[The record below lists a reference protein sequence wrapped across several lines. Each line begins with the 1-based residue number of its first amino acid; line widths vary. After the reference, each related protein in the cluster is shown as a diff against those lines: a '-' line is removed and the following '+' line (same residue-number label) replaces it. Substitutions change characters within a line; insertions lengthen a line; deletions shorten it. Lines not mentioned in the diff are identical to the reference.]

1 LTNKKINIVTLGCS
15 KNKVDSEQLAGM
27 LDQGYSVVHDSDE
40 DSDIVIINTCGFIG
54 DAKEESVDTILSF
67 AEARKAGDISKLI
80 VMGCL
85 SQRYQKDLQNDI
97 HEVDAFFGVNDLNAI
112 SATLRSSK
120 GQTTIP
126 EHYHRVLSTPSHY
139 AYLKISEGCDRSC
152 SFCAIPLIRGKHRS
166 VTIEKL
172 LAEATELAAS
182 GVKELVLI
190 AQDLTYYGLDL
201 YGNREISRL
210 IAALSEIEGIEW
222 IRLQYA
228 YPAGFPEDLIS
239 IMATNPKVCRYIDLP
254 LQHISDRIL
263 KSMKRSITKEQTIS
277 LVENIRQKLP
287 GVAFRTTLIVGYPGE
302 TEEEFNELLQ
312 FVKDQKFDRLG
323 VFAYSAED
331 DTPAFSLED
340 NISYETKQE
349 RLDIIM
355 SVQQEI
361 SHELNHQKLGNSFKV
376 LIDRLEGDYYIGR
389 SEHDSPEVDQEILVK
404 KSKKALKTGSF
415 YSVEIIEA
423 DYFDLYRTVIRVP
436 SLTFPI
442 RYLRHYSNLDCRS
455 CFCST

>member
-1 LTNKKINIVTLGCS
+1 MTNKKINIVTLGCS

-27 LDQGYSVVHDSDE
+27 LDQGYSVVHDSED
-40 DSDIVIINTCGFIG
+40 DSDIVIVNTCGFIG

-67 AEARKAGDISKLI
+67 AESRKAGDISKLI

-112 SATLRSSK
+112 ATLLRSSD

-126 EHYHRVLSTPSHY
+126 EHYHRVLSTPSHF

-166 VTIEKL
+166 ASIENL

-201 YGNREISRL
+201 YGKREISKL
-210 IAALSEIEGIEW
+210 IAVLSEIEGIEW

-239 IMATNPKVCRYIDLP
+239 IMASNPKVCRYIDLP

-263 KSMKRSITKEQTIS
+263 KSMKRSITKQQTIL

-302 TEEEFNELLQ
+302 TVEEFNELVQ
-312 FVKDQKFDRLG
+312 FVEDQRFDRLG
-323 VFAYSAED
+323 VFTYSAED
-331 DTPAFSLED
+331 ETPAFTLED
-340 NISYETKQE
+340 DISEDVKQE
-349 RLDIIM
+349 RLDSIM
-355 SVQQEI
+355 AVQQEI
-361 SHELNHQKLGNSFKV
+361 SLELNLQKLGNTYKV
-376 LIDRLEGDYYIGR
+376 LIDRLEGDYFIGR
-389 SEHDSPEVDQEILVK
+389 TEFDSPEVDNEILIK
-404 KSKKALKTGSF
+404 KSKKLLKIGSF
-415 YSVEIIEA
+415 YSVEIVES
-423 DYFDLYRTVIRVP
+423 DYFDLYGKVV
-436 SLTFPI
+436 
-442 RYLRHYSNLDCRS
+442 
-455 CFCST
+455 

>member
-1 LTNKKINIVTLGCS
+1 MTNKKINIVTLGCS

-27 LDQGYSVVHDSDE
+27 LDQGYSVVHDSED

-67 AEARKAGDISKLI
+67 AESRKAGDISKLI

-112 SATLRSSK
+112 ATLLRSSD

-126 EHYHRVLSTPSHY
+126 EHYHRVLSTTSHF

-166 VTIEKL
+166 ASIENL

-190 AQDLTYYGLDL
+190 AQDLTYYGIDL
-201 YGNREISRL
+201 YGKREISRL

-239 IMATNPKVCRYIDLP
+239 IMASNPKVCRYIDLP

-287 GVAFRTTLIVGYPGE
+287 GIAFRTTLIVGYPGE
-302 TEEEFNELLQ
+302 TVEEFNELVQ
-312 FVKDQKFDRLG
+312 FVKDQRFDRLG
-323 VFAYSAED
+323 VFTYSAED
-331 DTPAFSLED
+331 ETPAFTLED
-340 NISYETKQE
+340 DITEDVKQE
-349 RLDIIM
+349 RLDSIM
-355 SVQQEI
+355 AVQQEI
-361 SHELNHQKLGNSFKV
+361 SLELNLQKLGNTYRV
-376 LIDRLEGDYYIGR
+376 LIDRLEGDYFIGR
-389 SEHDSPEVDQEILVK
+389 TEFDSPEVDNEILIK
-404 KSKKALKTGSF
+404 KSKKLLKIGSF
-415 YSVEIIEA
+415 YTVEIVES
-423 DYFDLYRTVIRVP
+423 DYFDLYGKVV
-436 SLTFPI
+436 
-442 RYLRHYSNLDCRS
+442 
-455 CFCST
+455 

>member
-27 LDQGYSVVHDSDE
+27 LDQGYSVVHDSED
-40 DSDIVIINTCGFIG
+40 DSDIVIVNTCGFIG

-67 AEARKAGDISKLI
+67 AESRKAGDISKLI

-112 SATLRSSK
+112 ATLLRSSD

-126 EHYHRVLSTPSHY
+126 EHYHRVLSTPSHF

-166 VTIEKL
+166 ASIENL

-201 YGNREISRL
+201 YGKREISKL
-210 IAALSEIEGIEW
+210 IAVLSEIEGIEW

-239 IMATNPKVCRYIDLP
+239 IMASNPKVCRYIDLP

-263 KSMKRSITKEQTIS
+263 KSMKRSITKQQTIL

-302 TEEEFNELLQ
+302 TVEEFNELVQ
-312 FVKDQKFDRLG
+312 FVEDQRFDRLG
-323 VFAYSAED
+323 VFTYSAED
-331 DTPAFSLED
+331 ETPAFTLED
-340 NISYETKQE
+340 DISEDVKQE
-349 RLDIIM
+349 RLDSIM
-355 SVQQEI
+355 AVQQEI
-361 SHELNHQKLGNSFKV
+361 SLELNLQKLGNTYKV
-376 LIDRLEGDYYIGR
+376 LIDRLEGDYFIGR
-389 SEHDSPEVDQEILVK
+389 TEFDSPEVDNEILIK
-404 KSKKALKTGSF
+404 KSKKLLKIGSF
-415 YSVEIIEA
+415 YSVEIVES
-423 DYFDLYRTVIRVP
+423 DYFDLYGKVV
-436 SLTFPI
+436 
-442 RYLRHYSNLDCRS
+442 
-455 CFCST
+455 

>member
-1 LTNKKINIVTLGCS
+1 MGCS

-27 LDQGYSVVHDSDE
+27 LDQAYTVVHDSE
-40 DSDIVIINTCGFIG
+40 ENSDIVIINTCGFIG

-67 AEARKAGDISKLI
+67 AESRKAGDISKLI

-112 SATLRSSK
+112 SAILR
-120 GQTTIP
+120 TTENQISIP

-166 VTIEKL
+166 VPIEKL
-172 LAEATELAAS
+172 LAEASELAAC

-201 YGNREISRL
+201 YGKREISRL
-210 IAALSEIEGIEW
+210 IAALSEIDGIEW

-239 IMATNPKVCRYIDLP
+239 QIASNPKVCRYIDLP
-254 LQHISDRIL
+254 LQHISNRIL

-277 LVENIRQKLP
+277 LVESIRKNIP
-287 GVAFRTTLIVGYPGE
+287 DVAFRTTLIVGYPGE
-302 TEEEFNELLQ
+302 TVEEFNELVQ
-312 FVKDQKFDRLG
+312 FVKEQRFDRLG

-331 DTPAFSLED
+331 ETPAFTLED
-340 NISYETKQE
+340 DITEEVKQE
-349 RLDIIM
+349 RLDSIM
-355 SVQQEI
+355 AVQQEI
-361 SHELNHQKLGNSFKV
+361 SLELNLQKLGKTYKV
-376 LIDRLEGDYYIGR
+376 LIDRLEGDYFIGR
-389 SEHDSPEVDQEILVK
+389 TEFDSPEVDNEILIK
-404 KSKKALKTGSF
+404 KSKKLLKVGSF
-415 YSVEIIEA
+415 YSVEIVES
-423 DYFDLYRTVIRVP
+423 DYFDLYGKVV
-436 SLTFPI
+436 
-442 RYLRHYSNLDCRS
+442 
-455 CFCST
+455 

>member
-27 LDQGYSVVHDSDE
+27 LDQGYSVVHDSED

-67 AEARKAGDISKLI
+67 AESRKAGDISKLI

-112 SATLRSSK
+112 ATLLRSSD

-126 EHYHRVLSTPSHY
+126 EHYHRVLSTTSHF

-166 VTIEKL
+166 ASIENL

-190 AQDLTYYGLDL
+190 AQDLTYYGIDL
-201 YGNREISRL
+201 YGKREISRL

-239 IMATNPKVCRYIDLP
+239 IMASNPKVCRYIDLP

-287 GVAFRTTLIVGYPGE
+287 GIAFRTTLIVGYPGE
-302 TEEEFNELLQ
+302 TVEEFNELVQ
-312 FVKDQKFDRLG
+312 FVKDQRFDRLG
-323 VFAYSAED
+323 VFTYSAED
-331 DTPAFSLED
+331 ETPAFTLED
-340 NISYETKQE
+340 DITEDVKQE
-349 RLDIIM
+349 RLDSIM
-355 SVQQEI
+355 AVQQEI
-361 SHELNHQKLGNSFKV
+361 SLELNLQKLGNTYRV
-376 LIDRLEGDYYIGR
+376 LIDRLEGDYFIGR
-389 SEHDSPEVDQEILVK
+389 TEFDSPEVDNEILIK
-404 KSKKALKTGSF
+404 KSKKLLKIGSF
-415 YSVEIIEA
+415 YTVEIVES
-423 DYFDLYRTVIRVP
+423 DYFDLYGKVV
-436 SLTFPI
+436 
-442 RYLRHYSNLDCRS
+442 
-455 CFCST
+455 